1 MFSNPLIL
9 LNFYIYDSLASSIK
23 KNLRIINEQFFCA
36 NIIKEVIY
44 KNYLRLTPS
53 YSVVILD

>member
-1 MFSNPLIL
+1 MMI
-9 LNFYIYDSLASSIK
+9 LNFDIYEFFPSSIK
-23 KNLRIINEQFFCA
+23 KNLRIINEQFICA